1 MPGSLPDDDSP
12 KPGVTVPAWTR
23 RAAHE
28 VGAAALDRQRR
39 LPKRI
44 GSQLEL
50 AEALAKA
57 GCPVT
62 QATVSRDIRELRLE
76 KTSDA
81 LGRPR
86 YVVPGRGS
94 RRDPRESLNAVLE
107 QFGVRATAAQNIV
120 VVQSELGSAPA
131 IARALDRLEHPKI
144 VGTLA
149 GDDTCLVITA
159 GPADAKKV
167 APRARVPRSA
177 RALRSLPS
185 AAAPG
190 TRRAA
195 RSLPCRSS
203 ARPAPRRS
211 RPRARRE
218 RSAAC

>member
-1 MPGSLPDDDSP
+1 VEPGTRSLPKS
-12 KPGVTVPAWTR
+12 
-23 RAAHE
+23 E
-28 VGAAALDRQRR
+28 RQRLIASVVSR
-39 LPKRI
+39 RRI

-50 AEALAKA
+50 AEALARA

-86 YVVPGRGS
+86 YVLPGRGPRS
-94 RRDPRESLNAVLE
+94 DPREALDGVLR
-107 QFGVRATAAQNIV
+107 QFGLRATAAENIV

-159 GPADAKKV
+159 KPADAKTV
-167 APRARVPRSA
+167 A
-177 RALRSLPS
+177 
-185 AAAPG
+185 
-190 TRRAA
+190 
-195 RSLPCRSS
+195 
-203 ARPAPRRS
+203 
-211 RPRARRE
+211 RE
-218 RSAAC
+218 LTTAIG